1 MQREER
7 IEPAWGQRVVP
18 ELLGN
23 TRPIV
28 LAASRST
35 GYRDGEERSVA
46 VKAVG
51 SADRRDGGAG
61 EDVVAAAARLAV
73 HRRKREEP
81 AGMRPDQDIAA
92 AAAAEEPALDRAAR
106 RAVVRSHRRGRHVRD
121 PHVPPAAIGGVVR
134 SNGVTGAPLQPRRRR
149 RPVGVHPVTFNSV
162 AARAEEQRPPA
173 VRAPCTRSGPR

>member
-18 ELLGN
+18 ELLGD

-28 LAASRST
+28 LVSSRST

-46 VKAVG
+46 VNAVE

-81 AGMRPDQDIAA
+81 AGMRPNQDIAAA
-92 AAAAEEPALDRAAR
+92 AAAAEEPALHCAAR

-134 SNGVTGAPLQPRRRR
+134 SNGVTGAPFQPRRRR
-149 RPVGVHPVTFNSV
+149 RPVRVHPVTFNSV
-162 AARAEEQRPPA
+162 AARAEEQRPAP
-173 VRAPCTRSGPR
+173 VRAAARPGPR

>member
-7 IEPAWGQRVVP
+7 IEPAGGQRVVP

-46 VKAVG
+46 VNAVE

-61 EDVVAAAARLAV
+61 EDVAAAAARLAV

-81 AGMRPDQDIAA
+81 AGMRPNQDIA

-106 RAVVRSHRRGRHVRD
+106 AAVVRSHRRGRHVRD

-149 RPVGVHPVTFNSV
+149 RPVRVHPVTFNSV

-173 VRAPCTRSGPR
+173 VRAPCTRPGPR